1 MVSIQKILFGNN
13 FTLKTA
19 SLKNCSFEIGYKKCV
34 SEKRTFVNKAC
45 NLLNPYLLMFLLKY
59 PLINYPAFNEELSK
73 LLMDEYQFSL
83 MRIVSDVEIIDGNP
97 WWCKDFGTLN
107 HPQPLF
113 VENWTHV
120 CYPKG
125 QIISEAIF
133 LVFNSPKKQT
143 NFLKDFCPSLSR
155 LGPKRHFIFFYT
167 FLLLEPV
174 CCKKG

>member
-1 MVSIQKILFGNN
+1 
-13 FTLKTA
+13 
-19 SLKNCSFEIGYKKCV
+19 
-34 SEKRTFVNKAC
+34 
-45 NLLNPYLLMFLLKY
+45 MFLLKY
-59 PLINYPAFNEELSK
+59 PLINYPVFTEELSY

-113 VENWTHV
+113 VEIWTHV

-133 LVFNSPKKQT
+133 FVFNFPKKS
-143 NFLKDFCPSLSR
+143 NEIFLRISALDPSL
-155 LGPKRHFIFFYT
+155 
-167 FLLLEPV
+167 
-174 CCKKG
+174 